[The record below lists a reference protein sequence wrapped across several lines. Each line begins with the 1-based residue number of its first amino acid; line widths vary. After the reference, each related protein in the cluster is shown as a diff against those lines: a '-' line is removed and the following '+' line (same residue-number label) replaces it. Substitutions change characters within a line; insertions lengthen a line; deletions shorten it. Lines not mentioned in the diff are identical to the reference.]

1 MKHNTMHYI
10 FNILIFMLSV
20 ILPSCTHKKDIA
32 KETLHIPVNKKDTS
46 ISITEIDITPPPI
59 TIWVHGTILFYKSF
73 YQKIF
78 NQQLVL
84 FPAANLPSD
93 HYFHQVAKTISHHD

>member
-73 YQKIF
+73 KFNKIYYI
-78 NQQLVL
+78 LKKL
-84 FPAANLPSD
+84 FL
-93 HYFHQVAKTISHHD
+93 